1 MSKTDW
7 DAKRGGKKKKNQNFE
22 QSHIQGHHRYF
33 VAIVAKAI
41 VAKYILLF
49 AYY

>member
-7 DAKRGGKKKKNQNFE
+7 EKKNQNFE
-22 QSHIQGHHRYF
+22 QSHIQGHHRYV

>member
-7 DAKRGGKKKKNQNFE
+7 DAKRGGKKNQNFE
-22 QSHIQGHHRYF
+22 QSHIQGHHRYV
-33 VAIVAKAI
+33 VAIVTKAI
-41 VAKYILLF
+41 EAKYILLF